1 MELLLPSQGFEIH
14 SIHNTLTIALEWTVR
29 KVVNPARLVYFQILT
44 RPRLSRIS
52 IILLYPLAIYL
63 IYSIPILRLHFNI
76 HPYKKNAIYLP
87 RFKMYTNKEASGLCR
102 LSYLVACVIFDVHSL
117 LVTTLN
123 LVTTLYISWKLT
135 LMYTLRW
142 KLCSDPC
149 NRYCGKWLP
158 ELE

>member
-14 SIHNTLTIALEWTVR
+14 SIHNTLTIAVKWTVR

-63 IYSIPILRLHFNI
+63 IYSIPIFKLHFNI

-87 RFKMYTNKEASGLCR
+87 RFKMYTNKKASCLYR
-102 LSYLVACVIFDVHSL
+102 LSYLVACVIFDVRSL
-117 LVTTLN
+117 LANACDNTEPSNN
-123 LVTTLYISWKLT
+123 LVYFMKA
-135 LMYTLRW
+135 
-142 KLCSDPC
+142 DP
-149 NRYCGKWLP
+149 YVHVA
-158 ELE
+158 LEAVLGPL